1 MMRKLGFKH
10 WEPENV
16 LCSTLEPEKKGLF
29 SLESLLRTPPIGL
42 SDSVEINLIDLLRE
56 NVATW
61 DSGKL
66 TVASSAL
73 ERHRPPSL
81 QTIQHTYP
89 EVFENSVRKAE
100 WWTAPPQKQDV
111 PLRNPLSKEIPPLL
125 MTSLSG
131 NTIEKATPNHHVR
144 LSALLERCQQ

>member
-1 MMRKLGFKH
+1 MMRKLGSKH

-29 SLESLLRTPPIGL
+29 SLESLLRTPRTGL

-56 NVATW
+56 NVATL

-66 TVASSAL
+66 IVASSAL

-100 WWTAPPQKQDV
+100 W
-111 PLRNPLSKEIPPLL
+111 
-125 MTSLSG
+125 
-131 NTIEKATPNHHVR
+131 
-144 LSALLERCQQ
+144 